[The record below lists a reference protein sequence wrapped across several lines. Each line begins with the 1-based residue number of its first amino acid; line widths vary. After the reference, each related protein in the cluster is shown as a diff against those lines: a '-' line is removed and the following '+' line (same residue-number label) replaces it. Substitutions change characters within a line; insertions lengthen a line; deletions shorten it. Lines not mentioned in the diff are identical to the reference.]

1 VSCQRTVEI
10 IHSYAD
16 GELDRL
22 QSAEVQ
28 RHIDECN
35 DCNLRYCRVISMR
48 SSLQDASL
56 YYRASL
62 ELKRRIKRTLRQQV
76 GANLAIVENSRR

>member
-1 VSCQRTVEI
+1 VSCQRAVEI

-22 QSAEVQ
+22 ESAAVQ

-56 YYRASL
+56 YYRASR
-62 ELKRRIKRTLRQQV
+62 ELKRRIKTSLQQEVETEATLR
-76 GANLAIVENSRR
+76 R

>member
-1 VSCQRTVEI
+1 MNCQRAVEM
-10 IHSYAD
+10 IHSFAD

-22 QSAEVQ
+22 ESAKVQ

-35 DCNLRYCRVISMR
+35 DCNLRYCHVISMR
-48 SSLQDASL
+48 SSFQDASL

-62 ELKRRIKRTLRQQV
+62 ELKRRIKRSLQQEVEATLQ
-76 GANLAIVENSRR
+76 S

>member
-1 VSCQRTVEI
+1 MSCQRAVEI

-22 QSAEVQ
+22 ESAKVQ

-56 YYRASL
+56 YYRAPR
-62 ELKRRIKRTLRQQV
+62 ELKRRIKTSLQQEVETEATLR
-76 GANLAIVENSRR
+76 R